1 MTKEYVQVEGE
12 GTEET
17 VETTK
22 VVEKKSP
29 MQYLKKGAGWLK
41 EKIPYGIAFG
51 AGALA
56 VLLLGKHPH
65 DEVVDVPYEVP
76 DDQDAPF
83 DEQ

>member
-1 MTKEYVQVEGE
+1 MAKEYVQVEG
-12 GTEET
+12 TEEETEVT
-17 VETTK
+17 VEA
-22 VVEKKSP
+22 VAKKSP
-29 MQYLKKGAGWLK
+29 MQYAKKAAGWLK

-56 VLLLGKHPH
+56 FMLLGKHPH
-65 DEVVDVPYEVP
+65 DDIVEASYEVP